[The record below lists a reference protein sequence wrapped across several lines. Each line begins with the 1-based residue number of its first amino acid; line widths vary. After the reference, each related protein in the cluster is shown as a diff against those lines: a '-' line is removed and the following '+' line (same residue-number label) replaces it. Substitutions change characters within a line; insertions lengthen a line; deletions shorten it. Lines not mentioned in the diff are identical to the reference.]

1 MGGLWNWLLE
11 LLYPP
16 KCPFCGRV
24 LDSGEQGLCA
34 ACQCDLPW
42 TAEGEGQ
49 TPEFCDGC
57 LSPLWYRERV
67 PDGVRRYK
75 FGGGRNHARLFGTLM
90 AQCLSDRWQEPVDVL
105 TFVPLSAQR
114 LRERGY
120 DQARLLAE
128 RVGELAGLPVEP
140 LLEKARHTGAQSH
153 LEESSA
159 RRANVQGA
167 YRVLD
172 GAAVK
177 GRRIILVDD
186 VVTTGATLS
195 ECAVCLKAAGAASVT
210 ALTLARARK

>member
-1 MGGLWNWLLE
+1 MSLRERLLD

-16 KCPFCGRV
+16 KCPFCGKV
-24 LDSGEQGLCA
+24 LDSGEPGLCA
-34 ACQCDLPW
+34 SCQKDLPW

-49 TPEFCDGC
+49 APEFCDEC
-57 LSPLWYRERV
+57 LSPLWYRENV

-75 FGGGRNHARLFGTLM
+75 FGGGQNHARLFGTLM
-90 AQCLSDRWQEPVDVL
+90 AQCLSDRLHEPADVI
-105 TFVPLSAQR
+105 TYAPLSAER

-128 RVGELAGLPVEP
+128 RVGALTGIPVEP
-140 LLEKARHTGAQSH
+140 LLEKTRNTGAQSH
-153 LEESSA
+153 LEEASA

-167 YRVLD
+167 YRVKP
-172 GAAVK
+172 GAEVK
-177 GRRIILVDD
+177 GRRIVLVDD
-186 VVTTGATLS
+186 VVTTGSTLS